1 MALHRELAGNRLQFA
16 DVATGEQSLLSPRE
30 ICRWQALATI
40 QSHYLDGLQKLG
52 IWDPQQARLWA
63 IHQRACRTACDII
76 LVGTVDLNATP
87 RAMLDQVADHVT
99 ALIFAPPAIA
109 DRFDAYGCVRQEA
122 WQNAAINL
130 DTAHIVFRDNPSDQA
145 EEVLQTLADFNG
157 TLAADDI
164 TIGVPDPR
172 LVPHLEQH
180 LEAHHLPF
188 RYGVGTPITHSGP
201 CRLLRGVAEFL
212 DSKGFTA
219 FSNLVRHPAI
229 DQWLNAQGIASSWL
243 AALDDYY
250 RAHLPARL
258 TGRWLPEQR
267 PHLELRRA
275 CTAVER
281 LLKPLQGET
290 RSPQLWI
297 EAMLAFLLQVYGD
310 GPDRR
315 DDDTHRTLVTVC
327 EHLHVWLEQ
336 IEWLDQGEPD
346 ATVLRQAAK
355 HVATT
360 TLDIEVEMQT
370 FRRMINMPQTQKVL
384 SRHGYADL
392 SPLGFSQDCQAALQN
407 APVTLRV
414 LRERPFAIRDGDAMV
429 YGIIDRLVLFCQH
442 DHVLAA
448 DMLDFKSD
456 ALALDEATDLRDA
469 IEAYRPQLTLYRRAI
484 ARQFGLDIHRI
495 KARLLFLQ
503 LGEICQ
509 IED

>member
-1 MALHRELAGNRLQFA
+1 LYEAPQPLANALTQQLSWIEALRHTDPSELAHLTLQMPAENDLFAHLTLVESLMTLHRELAGNRLQFA

-99 ALIFAPPAIA
+99 ALIFAPLAIA
-109 DRFDAYGCVRQEA
+109 DRFDAYGCVRHEA
-122 WQNAAINL
+122 WQHAAINL
-130 DTAHIVFRDNPSDQA
+130 DSAHIVFRDNPSDQA

-290 RSPQLWI
+290 RYPQLWI

-315 DDDTHRTLVTVC
+315 DDDTHRTLVAVC
-327 EHLHVWLEQ
+327 EHLQRAAHDTFQV
-336 IEWLDQGEPD
+336 PD
-346 ATVLRQAAK
+346 TMAPPSSGAGGSWSGRPGARS
-355 HVATT
+355 
-360 TLDIEVEMQT
+360 
-370 FRRMINMPQTQKVL
+370 RRGR
-384 SRHGYADL
+384 SGR
-392 SPLGFSQDCQAALQN
+392 S
-407 APVTLRV
+407 
-414 LRERPFAIRDGDAMV
+414 
-429 YGIIDRLVLFCQH
+429 
-442 DHVLAA
+442 
-448 DMLDFKSD
+448 
-456 ALALDEATDLRDA
+456 
-469 IEAYRPQLTLYRRAI
+469 
-484 ARQFGLDIHRI
+484 
-495 KARLLFLQ
+495 
-503 LGEICQ
+503 
-509 IED
+509 